1 MQVYYAKARV
11 RSSDMVKG
19 QAFIT
24 AAYSLGCRRGTLRAG
39 SCEIRRPGNAPGRD
53 RHGPCRNLAPVCYGR
68 QEGEKQGKD
77 VSSLW
82 ENNLHNTGV
91 LRVGLWKTAETRNTE
106 VLNFLESEN
115 ITNEIHYYETYQRTI
130 YLDAGGVHTGRAS
143 LTR

>member
-1 MQVYYAKARV
+1 M
-11 RSSDMVKG
+11 G
-19 QAFIT
+19 
-24 AAYSLGCRRGTLRAG
+24 
-39 SCEIRRPGNAPGRD
+39 
-53 RHGPCRNLAPVCYGR
+53 
-68 QEGEKQGKD
+68 
-77 VSSLW
+77 
-82 ENNLHNTGV
+82 NNLHNTGV